1 MSFTI
6 NDFVH
11 TCDIDAMNKKIDA
24 LHKQTEANDAVMA
37 FIINDFPTVDEV
49 NEALKKVKTERDWK
63 YVLKSSLPYM
73 NG

>member
-6 NDFVH
+6 NDLVN

-37 FIINDFPTVDEV
+37 SIINDFPTVDEV
-49 NEALKKVKTERDWK
+49 NEALKKVKTERD
-63 YVLKSSLPYM
+63 
-73 NG
+73 